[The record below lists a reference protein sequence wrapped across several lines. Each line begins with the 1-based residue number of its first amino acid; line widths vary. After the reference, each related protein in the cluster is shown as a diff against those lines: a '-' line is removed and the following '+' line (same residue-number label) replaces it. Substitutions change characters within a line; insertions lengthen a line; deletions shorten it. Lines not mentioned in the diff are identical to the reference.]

1 MRCLSVPSD
10 RTASLKTTRGMIQ
23 PLSQTALDPAVPS
36 DPTARRL
43 EWLYVAIVL
52 ASRDKA
58 QCRWAPNPSL
68 QSDLTPICREVRLR
82 HLLAPTTAMRTK
94 TLVLMQAHQAIAT
107 SPWQAQTG
115 HGRFPAS
122 PHRVHRQ
129 DYCRTSVCLT
139 ARLGALSVSVQVPGL

>member
-1 MRCLSVPSD
+1 MRCLSVLSD

-23 PLSQTALDPAVPS
+23 PPNQTALDPAVPS

-43 EWLYVAIVL
+43 GCLLIAIVL
-52 ASRDKA
+52 AGRDKA

-68 QSDLTPICREVRLR
+68 QSDLTPICREGRLR

-94 TLVLMQAHQAIAT
+94 IWVLMQAHQGIA
-107 SPWQAQTG
+107 SGPWQARTR

-129 DYCRTSVCLT
+129 GYCRTSVCLT
-139 ARLGALSVSVQVPGL
+139 ARLGAL